1 MFSIKEKSM
10 KISQDNNPC
19 FKACYRVPYTN
30 EGYNKLQKVLKFEK
44 PFNCLPV
51 YSKSGSAAKD
61 IVLFT
66 HPFPYEH
73 SYDQALIS
81 ALFNNHQV
89 SDDEAEKFGIKLNI
103 FKRTRISM
111 ERWSDILNYRLDI
124 VRNKGIDVN
133 SVGRRDYFYVTTNED
148 SKIVWD
154 FMASKIKEYI
164 EPIFGD
170 KKMDYLEYTIKFAS
184 AMLNFTP
191 VPKYQNTEPKQN
203 FIQRLFKIN
212 EKIKKKKIALLD
224 RQYQELLESLKNE
237 NLNKDYIE
245 EIQQQIDEI
254 QARIDSLTE
263 PAYIKKARFLA
274 ENFNKEKERFNKI
287 FFENREITSV
297 DSVEDLIEK
306 L

>member
-1 MFSIKEKSM
+1 M
-10 KISQDNNPC
+10 KISQDNNPS
-19 FKACYRVPYTN
+19 FKACYRVPYTH

-73 SYDQALIS
+73 SYEQALIS

-89 SDDEAEKFGIKLNI
+89 SDDEAEKFGIKCNI
-103 FKRTRISM
+103 FKHAHISM
-111 ERWSDILNYRLDI
+111 DKMCDILNYRLEKA
-124 VRNKGIDVN
+124 RNKGIGVN

-148 SKIVWD
+148 SKIVWN

-164 EPIFGD
+164 EPTFGD
-170 KKMDYLEYTIKFAS
+170 KKMDFLEYSIKFAS

-191 VPKYQNTEPKQN
+191 IPKYPDTEPKQN
-203 FIQRLFKIN
+203 FIERLFNKN
-212 EKIKKKKIALLD
+212 DKIKKKEIALLNQ
-224 RQYQELLESLKNE
+224 QYQNLLESLKNE

-245 EIQQQIDEI
+245 EIQCKIDEV
-254 QARIDSLTE
+254 QAKIDAATE
-263 PAYIKKARFLA
+263 PPYIKKARFLV
-274 ENFNKEKERFNKI
+274 EQYGKETERFNKS
-287 FFENREITSV
+287 FFENREIIPV
-297 DSVEDLIEK
+297 NSVEEMIEK